1 MKGSTSIVDPFCLFK
16 VKGEPSSLTDTRGPL
31 NNYNSSNRPIGLQYA
46 PCTCTIVDSIRN
58 HSLYR
63 TLCYNMHIMHLL
75 LSMSLNRK

>member
-16 VKGEPSSLTDTRGPL
+16 VKGESSSLSDTRGPL
-31 NNYNSSNRPIGLQYA
+31 NYNSSNRPIGLQYA

-58 HSLYR
+58 HSLYG
-63 TLCYNMHIMHLL
+63 TPCYNMHIMHLP